1 MMAKQEFQL
10 KQTQQQSIRMTQQ
23 LRQALHILQ
32 MPMSELSAYIED
44 KALGNPL
51 MDIKKRASDTGAVAV
66 SNVYTADNQ
75 TPWYERMES
84 KNQSLYDFLHE
95 QIYLNMKNTP
105 LRQLVLFLI
114 RYVTDD
120 GYLDIKLEEV
130 AEATAAEET
139 EVLDA
144 LTLLQQLDPPGVG
157 ARDLQEFLMLQ
168 TERDEQSPPLAYYI
182 LENYF
187 KELSTYRLDSIM
199 DAEEIDHDELI
210 EIITYMS
217 KLKTKLQWETTFEET
232 VFIEPDIH
240 VAIVEDN
247 TLDVSFNQSGL
258 PSVAFNEDYYSELLA
273 LADKDMKRYLEE
285 KKKEISWIQQ
295 CVLQR
300 TQNVIKITEAI
311 LQLQADY
318 FLEKVSSMKPMTMK
332 NIAKLT
338 DLSIST
344 VSRVVNDKYMSTP
357 KGIFELRFFFR
368 SGFMKED
375 DGDQVA
381 ISSIV
386 IETEIKEIIGREEKA
401 KPVSDQ
407 LIADHFITQG
417 IDISRRTVAK
427 YRMGLGIPA
436 SSKRKRT

>member
-1 MMAKQEFQL
+1 
-10 KQTQQQSIRMTQQ
+10 
-23 LRQALHILQ
+23 
-32 MPMSELSAYIED
+32 
-44 KALGNPL
+44 
-51 MDIKKRASDTGAVAV
+51 
-66 SNVYTADNQ
+66 
-75 TPWYERMES
+75 
-84 KNQSLYDFLHE
+84 
-95 QIYLNMKNTP
+95 
-105 LRQLVLFLI
+105 
-114 RYVTDD
+114 
-120 GYLDIKLEEV
+120 
-130 AEATAAEET
+130 
-139 EVLDA
+139 
-144 LTLLQQLDPPGVG
+144 
-157 ARDLQEFLMLQ
+157 MLQ

-187 KELSTYRLDSIM
+187 KELSAYRLESIR
-199 DAEEIDHDELI
+199 DVEEIDHDELI

-232 VFIEPDIH
+232 VFVEPDIY
-240 VAIVEDN
+240 VAIAEDN

-318 FLEKVSSMKPMTMK
+318 FLEKASSMKPMAMK
-332 NIAKLT
+332 NIAKIT

-344 VSRVVNDKYMSTP
+344 VSRVVNDKYMATP

-386 IETEIKEIIGREEKA
+386 IETEIKEIIGREEKV

-407 LIADHFITQG
+407 MIADHFIAQG

-427 YRMGLGIPA
+427 YRMGLGIPS